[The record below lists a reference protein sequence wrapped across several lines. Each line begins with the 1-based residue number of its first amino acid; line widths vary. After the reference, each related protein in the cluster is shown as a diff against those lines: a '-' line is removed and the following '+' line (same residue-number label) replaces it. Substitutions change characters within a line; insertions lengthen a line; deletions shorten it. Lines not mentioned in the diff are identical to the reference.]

1 MSQEIKLPE
10 ELMKEIESVR
20 NQVTENVVYIGRLNV
35 QRSFFLK
42 DVEEIEKQLQVEYDK
57 AETLNGK
64 ENELQQKVVS
74 QFGAGKL
81 DFSTG
86 IFTKD

>member
-1 MSQEIKLPE
+1 MSEQIKLPE

-35 QRSFFLK
+35 QRSFYMR
-42 DVEEIEKQLQVEYDK
+42 DIDEIEKQLQVEYDR
-57 AETLNGK
+57 AEDLNSR

-74 QFGAGKL
+74 QFGQGKL

-86 IFTKD
+86 IFTKE

>member
-1 MSQEIKLPE
+1 MSEQIKLPE

-35 QRSFFLK
+35 QRSFYLR
-42 DVEEIEKQLQVEYDK
+42 DIEEIEKQLQVEYDK
-57 AETLNGK
+57 SEELNGK

-74 QFGAGKL
+74 QFGPGKL